1 MIPDA
6 IDLVMSAMVV
16 TAVGAAVNAHRPVAV
31 VDHPLLVAVTTP
43 RVRMTAA
50 SASANSMTVAVPVAL
65 MTATEK

>member
-1 MIPDA
+1 
-6 IDLVMSAMVV
+6 MSAMVV
-16 TAVGAAVNAHRPVAV
+16 TAVEVAVNAHRPVEV

-50 SASANSMTVAVPVAL
+50 SASASTMTAAVPVAL